1 MRKIRK
7 KPYKY
12 GAFLK
17 IKKLVKLYKTMTS
30 NGKIRKNKHKNE
42 QKSSCNLRV
51 FKIYLGQNKEKEN
64 AEGGIKE

>member
-17 IKKLVKLYKTMTS
+17 IKKLVKLYKTKTFH
-30 NGKIRKNKHKNE
+30 GKIRKNKHKNE